1 MKHTALAAEQPF
13 PQLTVKAVGG
23 GELSLGTPDADFDW
37 QLIVVY
43 RGAHCPLC
51 TRYLKQLNEKLS
63 DLHRLGI
70 EALAVS
76 ADSLERAQHQLADV
90 QPEFPVGYGLS
101 LEQMQE
107 LGVYIS
113 KPRSPQEAPAP
124 FSEPALF
131 VVNDKQELQLVDISN
146 APFTRPDL
154 TALLGGLGFIRNP
167 DNNYPVRGTFK

>member
-1 MKHTALAAEQPF
+1 MKHTALAAGALF
-13 PQLTVKAVGG
+13 PQLTIKSVEG
-23 GELSLGTPDADFDW
+23 GELTLGSPAEGFDW
-37 QLIVVY
+37 QMIVVY

-51 TRYLKQLNEKLS
+51 TRYLAQLNEKLS
-63 DLHRLGI
+63 EFHQLGV
-70 EALAVS
+70 EVLAVS
-76 ADSLERAQHQLADV
+76 ADSLERAQRQLADV
-90 QPEFPVGYGLS
+90 QPKFPVGYGLS
-101 LEQMQE
+101 IAQMQE

-113 KPRSPQEAPAP
+113 EPRSPQEAPAP

-167 DNNYPVRGTFK
+167 DNNYPIRGTFK